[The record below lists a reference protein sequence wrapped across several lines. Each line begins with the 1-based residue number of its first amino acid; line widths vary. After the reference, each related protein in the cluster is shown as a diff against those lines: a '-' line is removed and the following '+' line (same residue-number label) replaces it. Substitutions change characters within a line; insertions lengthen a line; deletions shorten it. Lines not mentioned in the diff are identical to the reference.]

1 MNSLENREIKFE
13 FIVKAKIAD
22 KEIHHIDFT
31 FDDLEKCD
39 FSLYDFMYE
48 RLESI
53 SAEYCG
59 CSISEGNPHCDCDG
73 GGWDGDWEIISRR
86 QYIGRKDKNGVEIY
100 DGDKFIQDV
109 LMTPDGMNSQNG
121 GTYWVPCECKV
132 VFKRGKYCGMYEFEK
147 INAKG
152 TYIDYSMFTNRKGFV
167 DINENIEV
175 IGNIFENPE
184 LRNKNHE
191 IISSK

>member
-1 MNSLENREIKFE
+1 MNSSENREIKFE

-22 KEIHHIDFT
+22 KEIHRIDFT
-31 FDDLEKCD
+31 FDNIEKSD

-86 QYIGRKDKNGVEIY
+86 QYTGRKDKNNVEIFN
-100 DGDKFIQDV
+100 GDIVVINDTDFEDDNDPTPWEIKKMHGTFVLFYSEQDYYY
-109 LMTPDGMNSQNG
+109 LDKNIDSFLHSFPDS
-121 GTYWVPCECKV
+121 WE
-132 VFKRGKYCGMYEFEK
+132 
-147 INAKG
+147 
-152 TYIDYSMFTNRKGFV
+152 
-167 DINENIEV
+167 IEV

-191 IISSK
+191 LIKTQ